1 MRAPIPAL
9 LFSLLFL
16 GGSSWAQE
24 TPEDWAS
31 YFILEEVL
39 LRGADDPNLDSA
51 RAIPQPK
58 LILEST
64 EEGKTKVKA
73 RVGVEIQKR
82 LLVDL
87 QVESPRTS
95 EESGETTLA
104 SLDGFS
110 DSSTA
115 ELGFTWMSKDP
126 VAYATDMMAMM
137 ESMSREEVRRVATE
151 ECARETKTED
161 KANERTDCIDKKT
174 LEAKM
179 DENRRFKTYADP
191 SISPSP
197 MKELGPE
204 LYQKAMKASREA
216 LKNQH
221 PLFLSAR
228 VRAGRND
235 FSFVNPS
242 TLKALDETHTD
253 RKLTA
258 ELGTYLQGMFYTSL
272 SYSRSTAFSDG
283 QMKDLCVPFGN
294 TGTLECRKLTVEP
307 PKRKDAEALKFEL
320 RWLFDNVGFATRV
333 HRDLEDNVTAIELP
347 LYFLQKLGTSEME
360 LNGGVA
366 VKWRSDTKDYA
377 VTAFIGPA
385 LSTVFRMRLQ

>member
-1 MRAPIPAL
+1 MRASIPAL
-9 LFSLLFL
+9 LCVAFL
-16 GGSSWAQE
+16 VPGNSSWAQD

-39 LRGADDPNLDSA
+39 LRGVDDPNLDSA

-104 SLDGFS
+104 SLDGLS

-115 ELGFTWMSKDP
+115 ELGFTWMFGNH
-126 VAYATDMMAMM
+126 VAYAKEMM
-137 ESMSREEVRRVATE
+137 EKMSG
-151 ECARETKTED
+151 D
-161 KANERTDCIDKKT
+161 
-174 LEAKM
+174 M
-179 DENRRFKTYADP
+179 DENRFKAYADP

-197 MKELGPE
+197 MKELGPD
-204 LYQKAMKASREA
+204 LYQRAMEASREA
-216 LKNQH
+216 LKDQR

-242 TLKALDETHTD
+242 TLKPLNETHTD

-258 ELGTYLQGMFYTSL
+258 ELGTYLQGRFYTSL

-283 QMKDLCVPFGN
+283 QTKDLCVPFGN

-307 PKRKDAEALKFEL
+307 PERKDAEALKFEL

-333 HRDLEDNVTAIELP
+333 HRDLEDDVTAIELP

-360 LNGGVA
+360 LNGGIA

-385 LSTVFRMRLQ
+385 LSTVFRMRSSRNG